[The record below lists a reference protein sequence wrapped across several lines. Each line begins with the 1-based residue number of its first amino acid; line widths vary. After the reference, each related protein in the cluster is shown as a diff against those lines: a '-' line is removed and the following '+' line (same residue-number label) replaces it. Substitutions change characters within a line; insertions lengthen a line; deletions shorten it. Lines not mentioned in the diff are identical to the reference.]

1 MVNSLLIEN
10 IIEIYQCDEVR
21 KIVSTIKKFSY
32 QNSSIRLKIKDL
44 MKHNWN
50 TKFSK
55 EGTVGVTE
63 RIWVFQILVV
73 HL

>member
-10 IIEIYQCDEVR
+10 IIENHQCEKKLLVLSK
-21 KIVSTIKKFSY
+21 KISY
-32 QNSSIRLKIKDL
+32 QNSSIRLRIKDL

-55 EGTVGVTE
+55 EGTVGVTD
-63 RIWVFQILVV
+63 RIWIFRILVV